1 MKYRKLG
8 NSTLELSVIGYG
20 AWEIGWEN
28 YDLSELETT
37 IQKAVELGVNFF
49 DTAPVYGFG
58 KSEEILG
65 NLLKPYRKNIYLAT
79 KCGLR
84 WDESGKVYNN
94 LRSDSILFEVEQSLK
109 RLKTDFIDLYQVHW
123 PDPNTPISETFRT
136 LRRLL
141 DEKIVRYVGI
151 SNFGPNLI
159 DEALEYC
166 PIVSNQIVYNYF
178 QRGIEREVVPYCKSK
193 NMSII
198 AYSPLCQGLAIGKYD
213 ESTTFKEGDFRLLNP
228 SFGIRDRFERN
239 VRRARE
245 IKKIAERLNLSPSQ
259 LALAWVL
266 YDEIV
271 ATAIVGT
278 TKIRHLE
285 DNIKASEITI
295 DQSVKIEIDSILTD
309 SEIFS

>member
-8 NSTLELSVIGYG
+8 NSTLEVSVIGYG

-28 YDLSELETT
+28 YDLSELEVT

-65 NLLKPYRKNIYLAT
+65 NLLKPYRNRIYIAT

-84 WDESGKVYNN
+84 WDENGRVYNN
-94 LRSDSILFEVEQSLK
+94 LKSDSILFEVEQSLK

-123 PDPNTPISETFRT
+123 PDPNTSVSETFKT

-141 DEKIVRYVGI
+141 DEKIVRYVGV

-159 DEALEYC
+159 EEALEYC

-178 QRGIEREVVPYCKSK
+178 QRGIEREVIPYCKAK
-193 NMSII
+193 NISII

-213 ESTTFKEGDFRLLNP
+213 ENTNFEEGDFRLLNP
-228 SFGIRDRFERN
+228 SFGIRDRFVRN

-245 IKKIAERLNLSPSQ
+245 INKVAEKLNFSPSQ

-266 YDEIV
+266 YDEVV
-271 ATAIVGT
+271 ASAIVGT
-278 TKIRHLE
+278 TKVKHLE
-285 DNIKASEITI
+285 DNVKASEITI
-295 DQSVKIEIDSILTD
+295 DQNVKGEIDSILTD
-309 SEIFS
+309 PELFS

>member
-1 MKYRKLG
+1 
-8 NSTLELSVIGYG
+8 
-20 AWEIGWEN
+20 
-28 YDLSELETT
+28 
-37 IQKAVELGVNFF
+37 
-49 DTAPVYGFG
+49 VYGFG

-295 DQSVKIEIDSILTD
+295 DQSVKSEIDSILTD
-309 SEIFS
+309 PEIFS